1 MRDQGLQKAI
11 NAVGGVAALARRIGI
26 AQPSVS
32 NWTKVPADR
41 LATIEQATGI
51 PRAELRPDLFDA
63 AAPVDEI
70 DRARAQ
76 IYLLLGTLLR
86 QAPSANLL
94 SEIATLKGDSSVIG
108 MLHFTLAAAATETTD
123 EIESREFFRLF
134 VGVGRGELLPY
145 ASYYMTG
152 FLHERP
158 LARVRDDLQKLE
170 IERAEGLLEP
180 EDHIGILLDVMSGLV
195 LGQFSSGA
203 VSEQQFFDR
212 HIKSWG
218 AKMFADLESCAQTNF
233 YRAVAR
239 LGLAF
244 LEIENEAFA
253 LPA

>member
-41 LATIEQATGI
+41 LASIEQATGI
-51 PRAELRPDLFDA
+51 PRAELRPDLFDS

-76 IYLLLGTLLR
+76 IYLLLGILLR
-86 QAPSANLL
+86 QAPSASLL
-94 SEIATLKGDSSVIG
+94 SEIAMLKGDSSVVG
-108 MLHFTLAAAATETTD
+108 MLHFTLAAAAAETTD
-123 EIESREFFRLF
+123 ETESREFFRLF

-170 IERAEGLLEP
+170 VERAEGLLEP
-180 EDHIGILLDVMSGLV
+180 EDHIGILMDVMSGLV
-195 LGQFSSGA
+195 LGQFASGA